1 MPDIRKYS
9 SISMTK
15 KAYNNLKQVQEHYS
29 EELGIEFSLAKLVEH
44 LAANKVKDFYHK
56 DSQCIRE
63 NKEIN

>member
-1 MPDIRKYS
+1 
-9 SISMTK
+9 MTK
-15 KAYNNLKQVQEHYS
+15 KAYNNLKLVQEHYS
-29 EELGIEFSLAKLVEH
+29 EELRIEFSLAKLVEH